1 MILAVLAALQRPLQG
16 VRESQGLYN
25 SHRPEC
31 ISEHCVD
38 ADRTHSVDRTA

>member
-38 ADRTHSVDRTA
+38 AELPESLVL